1 MAADYQEIRY
11 EVESGVAWLR
21 LNRPERLN
29 ALTGTLS
36 AEASDAVA
44 RTGEDDA
51 ARCLVI
57 TGEGRGFCAGQD
69 LKDPSLGA
77 VDEIDFA
84 AHLRRTYNRLVTS
97 IVSLPK
103 PVVAGVNGVA
113 AGAGLS
119 LACAC
124 DVRVASGAA
133 SFLQAFIKI
142 GLIPDSGSN
151 YLLPRIVGFGKALEL
166 SITGETVDADEA
178 LRIGLVNRVV
188 PAESF
193 PDELRAYAERLATM
207 PTSAIG
213 ATKSL
218 MREALSLTLE
228 ETLEREAAVQAE
240 AGRSADFVEGVT
252 AFIEKRPPRFT
263 GR

>member
-1 MAADYQEIRY
+1 MAYEQISYQ
-11 EVESGVAWLR
+11 VEGSVAWLR
-21 LNRPERLN
+21 LARPDRLN
-29 ALTGTLS
+29 ALTSQLS
-36 AEASDAVA
+36 GEASEAVASAGADDAV
-44 RTGEDDA
+44 
-51 ARCLVI
+51 RCLVI

-84 AHLRRTYNRLVTS
+84 GHLRRTYNQLITG
-97 IVSLPK
+97 IVALPK

-113 AGAGLS
+113 AGAGVS

-124 DVRVASGAA
+124 DVRIASSAA

-142 GLIPDSGSN
+142 GLVPDSGGN
-151 YLLPRIVGFGKALEL
+151 YLLPRIVGFAKALEL
-166 SITGETVDADEA
+166 SITGDTVEAEEA

-188 PAESF
+188 PEESF
-193 PDELRAYAERLATM
+193 EHELRAYAERLAAM

-213 ATKSL
+213 ATKVL
-218 MREALSLTLE
+218 MRDALSLSLE

-240 AGRSADFVEGVT
+240 AGRSPDFVEGVT
-252 AFIEKRPPRFT
+252 AFIEKRAPRFT